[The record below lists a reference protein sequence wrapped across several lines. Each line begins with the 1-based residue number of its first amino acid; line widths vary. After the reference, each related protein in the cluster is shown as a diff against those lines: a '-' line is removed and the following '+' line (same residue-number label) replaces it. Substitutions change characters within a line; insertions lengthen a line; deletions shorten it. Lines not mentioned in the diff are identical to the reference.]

1 MVIKVILNAVIL
13 GISTMLRWMPTLL
26 EMRVPCTC
34 EQFAWTDAACP
45 AQGIEKRLLDRQT
58 VLDGPAQSLRY
69 NKSQAAALV
78 AASHRLVQEQL
89 PDIQLV
95 AQVGPEGC
103 CMLQ

>member
-1 MVIKVILNAVIL
+1 MVIYVTLDGVYL
-13 GISTMLRWMPTLL
+13 GMSTIALWMPTLL

-34 EQFAWTDAACP
+34 EQLAGVACP
-45 AQGIEKRLLDRQT
+45 AQGIEKRLLDRQS
-58 VLDGPAQSLRY
+58 VLDGPAQIQRY

-95 AQVGPEGC
+95 AQVGPGGC
-103 CMLQ
+103 CRLH